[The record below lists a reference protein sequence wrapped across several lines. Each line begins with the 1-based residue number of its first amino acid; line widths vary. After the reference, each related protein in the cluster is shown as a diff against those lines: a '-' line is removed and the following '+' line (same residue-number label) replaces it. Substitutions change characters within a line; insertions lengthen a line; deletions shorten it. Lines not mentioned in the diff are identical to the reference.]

1 VTFDFN
7 LFCVKTL
14 FDRNQS
20 QAVLNGLSGMIVLS
34 RSRLARV
41 NSNAYTMVEVMVSV
55 FVLAIMIISLYG
67 GFSAGFA
74 VVQLSRENLRAT
86 QILMQKTETI
96 RLLTWNQVLNTN
108 VYMKPAFSSW
118 YDPTGTNTQSAGPF
132 YKGFISAS
140 VPSNVPG
147 AYQDKMRQVT
157 VTVFWTNYP
166 HKPMTNVVVRS
177 REMQTLVARYGMQNY
192 MFQ

>member
-1 VTFDFN
+1 
-7 LFCVKTL
+7 
-14 FDRNQS
+14 
-20 QAVLNGLSGMIVLS
+20 MIVSPS
-34 RSRLARV
+34 RQTARV

-86 QILMQKTETI
+86 QIMMQKTETI

-108 VYMKPAFSSW
+108 VYMKSAFSAW
-118 YDPTGTNTQSAGPF
+118 YDPTGTNNQSAGSF
-132 YKGFISAS
+132 YKGFISAT
-140 VPSNVPG
+140 VPSNMPA

-166 HKPMTNVVVRS
+166 QKPHTNLIVRS
-177 REMQTLVARYGMQNY
+177 RQMQTYVARYGMQNY